1 MIIKAQLAG
10 ASVILELDANSK
22 LGPELI
28 PGDPHMQTAN
38 GSFLAGIISRQ
49 NLIIGNSMAC
59 AVGLITRQRT
69 TINGEEKSVIDF
81 MLFSS
86 DILENIKS
94 VQIDEK
100 KDYSLTRFG
109 TENGKSVVKESDHNP
124 IIGKL
129 RLHVKNV
136 KKERVEMFN
145 LRNTECQKQ
154 FKEVTDKTD
163 LLSTSIRE
171 DENIEV
177 SFERFLL
184 TVHHFM

>member
-1 MIIKAQLAG
+1 
-10 ASVILELDANSK
+10 
-22 LGPELI
+22 
-28 PGDPHMQTAN
+28 
-38 GSFLAGIISRQ
+38 
-49 NLIIGNSMAC
+49 
-59 AVGLITRQRT
+59 
-69 TINGEEKSVIDF
+69 

-177 SFERFLL
+177 SFERFLKNL
-184 TVHHFM
+184 NRIFYKTFKKIRICPSNRITEIDKLMERRRLLRSKKDPKALKN